1 MFCRD
6 CPRYDEE
13 KSVCKD
19 GKINPHTW
27 QNAVEASQIFGV
39 RSLCPFSEYR
49 ERLIRSQ
56 EMATRTVRSRRHRET
71 S

>member
-6 CPRYDEE
+6 CPRHDEE
-13 KSVCKD
+13 KQVCRD
-19 GKINPHTW
+19 GKINPHSW
-27 QNAVEASQIFGV
+27 ERAVEASQVFGI

-49 ERLIRSQ
+49 ERLVKAREIAAR
-56 EMATRTVRSRRHRET
+56 EVERSRPRAE